1 MCFILY
7 SARSSQELQSW
18 SQRALQ
24 QIEMYCSSRTLCCVL
39 ALQLMVQV
47 MSRTLNQICDIVT
60 EVLFPIF
67 RVRGS
72 WNCLLVD
79 NACATGA
86 CHSRPCRNE
95 VLCIVFLK
103 KAETACTFSLTPTLF
118 FSTRA
123 SYFTSV
129 VGLINVS
136 NSSVQQDSV
145 ADGLLFPE
153 IMNVVPERGIGIQ
166 QGHTPHGAT
175 QTQNALSMS
184 MPRVGFEQTV
194 DCSCLKPPGYCDW
207 VLSNNLQL
215 LWLGHITT
223 FSYCDWVLYNNLQLL
238 WLGLI

>member
-1 MCFILY
+1 MLCAGTAVNGPGHVPNDKSNLRYCNGSTVSYISCQGKLELPAGRCRMCN
-7 SARSSQELQSW
+7 W
-18 SQRALQ
+18 CVPQ
-24 QIEMYCSSRTLCCVL
+24 Q
-39 ALQLMVQV
+39 
-47 MSRTLNQICDIVT
+47 
-60 EVLFPIF
+60 
-67 RVRGS
+67 
-72 WNCLLVD
+72 
-79 NACATGA
+79 
-86 CHSRPCRNE
+86 PCRNE

-118 FSTRA
+118 FSTRV

-136 NSSVQQDSV
+136 HSSVQQDSV

-153 IMNVVPERGIGIQ
+153 FMNVVPERGIGIQ
-166 QGHTPHGAT
+166 QGYTPHGAT

-207 VLSNNLQL
+207 VLSNNFRL
-215 LWLGHITT
+215 LWLGHITI
-223 FSYCDWVLYNNLQLL
+223 FCYWDWVLYNNLQLL